1 MVLGLKKAVQE
12 TIDEPSLIPACL
24 LSTLHQLWEQY
35 LHLKIEFS
43 QLEKTKNALVRQLK
57 PCKNLMDLEGVA
69 EICSG
74 MLYST
79 IGDGKQFT
87 SGRQAA
93 AFVGVTPKQH
103 SSGGKTNMTG
113 IIKNGGVK
121 ELRCALYQGAL
132 SYISRLPD
140 EPTTLKQAWLVQ
152 LRERLGIKGT
162 CIALANKTVRTA
174 WAILRYETKYHQQ
187 LLVTE

>member
-1 MVLGLKKAVQE
+1 MKDSPLY
-12 TIDEPSLIPACL
+12 SSNLI
-24 LSTLHQLWEQY
+24 
-35 LHLKIEFS
+35 
-43 QLEKTKNALVRQLK
+43 VRDQ
-57 PCKNLMDLEGVA
+57 
-69 EICSG
+69 
-74 MLYST
+74 LYST

-132 SYISRLPD
+132 SYISRLPE
-140 EPTTLKQAWLVQ
+140 EPTTLKQAWLIQ
-152 LRERLGIKGT
+152 LRERLGIKRT

-174 WAILRYETKYHQQ
+174 WAILRYETEYQQQ